1 MTGLLGVLQ
10 TGLIVT
16 SITRILS
23 LNKEETKI
31 LRFVDRHNVNRVF
44 ANAAARLIQARW
56 RLYKR
61 KRICKLTSETGS
73 LNILTQRYNNAWRHW
88 RKVKEQKR
96 FQDGVF
102 VTGLIGFLVNFQSLL
117 DFLTDTPEVVRES
130 ILCEL
135 ENISEFFGKFIF
147 DN

>member
-61 KRICKLTSETGS
+61 KRICIVTSKTGS

-102 VTGLIGFLVNFQSLL
+102 MTGFFFGMINFESFL

-135 ENISEFFGKFIF
+135 ENISDFFGKFLYQ
-147 DN
+147 

>member
-61 KRICKLTSETGS
+61 KRICIVTSKTGS

-102 VTGLIGFLVNFQSLL
+102 MTG
-117 DFLTDTPEVVRES
+117 
-130 ILCEL
+130 
-135 ENISEFFGKFIF
+135 FFRF
-147 DN
+147 DKL

>member
-1 MTGLLGVLQ
+1 MKYRSLSLVAMTGLLGVLQ

-102 VTGLIGFLVNFQSLL
+102 MTGFFFQ
-117 DFLTDTPEVVRES
+117 FWF
-130 ILCEL
+130 
-135 ENISEFFGKFIF
+135 EFRIF
-147 DN
+147 FRFFHRYT